1 MSRRSRGLALLALM
15 LCCMTLSASAAVVA
29 WGSRGAQV
37 TLIQQKLKQYGY
49 FDGTVDGTFGRDTY
63 NAVVW
68 FQKKNGLTADGA
80 VGPSTA
86 AALGVSLSG
95 GTVAASSYQESEIRV
110 LARLVNGEARGEPYI
125 GQVAVAAVVLNRVKS
140 SAFPNTISGVVFQTG
155 AFDAVWDGQFDLEP
169 TANAIRAARDAMN
182 PPADACIII
191 IPPRRPIRGYGRGRC
206 SFPSASTP
214 SLFERTTA

>member
-1 MSRRSRGLALLALM
+1 MSRRSRGLALLALL

-49 FDGTVDGTFGRDTY
+49 FDGTVDGVFGRDTY

-68 FQKKNGLTADGA
+68 FQKKNGLNADGA
-80 VGPSTA
+80 VGSSTA

-182 PPADACIII
+182 GWDPTGGCLYYYNPKKTSDSW
-191 IPPRRPIRGYGRGRC
+191 IRTRTVVTVIGSH
-206 SFPSASTP
+206 SFAI
-214 SLFERTTA
+214 

>member
-1 MSRRSRGLALLALM
+1 MSRRSRGLTLLALL

-49 FDGTVDGTFGRDTY
+49 FDGTVDGVFGRDTY

-68 FQKKNGLTADGA
+68 FQKKNGLNADGA

-182 PPADACIII
+182 GWDPTGGCLYYYNPSTATSSWIWSREVRLTIGAH
-191 IPPRRPIRGYGRGRC
+191 
-206 SFPSASTP
+206 SFAV
-214 SLFERTTA
+214 

>member
-49 FDGTVDGTFGRDTY
+49 FDGTVDGVFGRDTY

-68 FQKKNGLTADGA
+68 FQKKNGLNADGA

-155 AFDAVWDGQFDLEP
+155 AFDAVWDGQ
-169 TANAIRAARDAMN
+169 
-182 PPADACIII
+182 
-191 IPPRRPIRGYGRGRC
+191 
-206 SFPSASTP
+206 
-214 SLFERTTA
+214 

>member
-1 MSRRSRGLALLALM
+1 MSRRSRGLTLLALI

-49 FDGTVDGTFGRDTY
+49 FDGTVDGVFGRDTY

-68 FQKKNGLTADGA
+68 FQKKNSLNADGA

-95 GTVAASSYQESEIRV
+95 GTVAVSGERNSRAGAS
-110 LARLVNGEARGEPYI
+110 GERRGS
-125 GQVAVAAVVLNRVKS
+125 GRAVYWTS
-140 SAFPNTISGVVFQTG
+140 
-155 AFDAVWDGQFDLEP
+155 
-169 TANAIRAARDAMN
+169 
-182 PPADACIII
+182 
-191 IPPRRPIRGYGRGRC
+191 RRGRGGTQSRQKLRL
-206 SFPSASTP
+206 SQYHQRRGVPDGR
-214 SLFERTTA
+214 L